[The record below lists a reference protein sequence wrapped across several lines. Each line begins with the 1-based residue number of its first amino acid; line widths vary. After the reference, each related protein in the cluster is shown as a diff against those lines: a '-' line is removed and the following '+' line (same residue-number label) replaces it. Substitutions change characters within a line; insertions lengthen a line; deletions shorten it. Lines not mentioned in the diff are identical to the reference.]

1 MELQGITKDL
11 DARGIALF
19 AISYDA
25 VETLAGFAAKHGITY
40 PLLADSGSRVIH
52 ELDMLDEDLDKHH
65 AEFGRPVAD
74 DQRGVAYPGVF
85 LLTREG
91 VVVKKRLH
99 PNYRRRDTG
108 SGLLEEFLGVPGSE
122 HGSEEVAPGDVVTV
136 RAYLDSPTYR
146 WHQRLH
152 LMLEVTV
159 APGWHVYGTPIPD
172 GYVPLGVQVEPI
184 SGLETGRPSWPP
196 PHPFR
201 LEGLDEEFWVLEGT
215 VRGSV
220 PLTLTADPGAGD
232 VTIRARVHYQAC
244 SETTCRPPTT
254 VRFELPIRELALV
267 ERTLPKRDP
276 PSP

>member
-1 MELQGITKDL
+1 VELQGVTKDL

-25 VETLAGFAAKHGITY
+25 VETLATFAAKYDITY
-40 PLLADSGSRVIH
+40 PLLADSGSRVIRQ
-52 ELDMLDEDLDKHH
+52 LDMLDEDLERHH

-85 LLTREG
+85 LLDREG
-91 VVVKKRLH
+91 IVVRKRLL

-108 SGLLEEFLGVPGSE
+108 PGLLEELLGVPSAA
-122 HGSEEVAPGDVVTV
+122 HGPEQVADGEVVAV

-146 WHQRLH
+146 WHQQLH
-152 LMLEVTV
+152 LILEVTV

-172 GYVPLGVQVEPI
+172 GYVPLGVEVEPI
-184 SGLETGRPSWPP
+184 AGLEIGTPSWPT

-201 LEGLDEEFWVLEGT
+201 LEGLDEEFWVHEGT

-232 VTIRARVHYQAC
+232 VTIRARVRYQAC
-244 SETTCRPPTT
+244 SETTCHPPFA
-254 VRFELPIRELALV
+254 VRFDLPVREVALI

-276 PSP
+276 PSS